1 MALQFRGAHLCTK
14 YLAWGAVGQRG
25 ACGRKGG
32 GGGGRGK
39 GPARD
44 PSTLLLC
51 LQTHSCSFISLQAPP
66 ASRPAFPA
74 QAGPGHWGPRMRC
87 LPAGAKRATPLPF
100 APTAPENGPPRNPA
114 FTANISRDVQRAHI
128 CQTLFRRKK
137 EKVFYLLFSQC
148 SPRRCGLS
156 RKRKRGTEL
165 RSAWPPHGWLRAAPR
180 SPRGR
185 AGAPL
190 PAPHRCSR
198 GSHFTQQAKTEGERT
213 LGLPPRFAD
222 SFPLGC
228 GIVLGAFSP
237 SLGPKR
243 RVPHLLFPS
252 TGFELTFSWG
262 LSGLLT
268 VVFHPQMGH
277 SSGLS
282 PPPGVTT

>member
-1 MALQFRGAHLCTK
+1 MHQVPGMGGSRA
-14 YLAWGAVGQRG
+14 
-25 ACGRKGG
+25 KGG
-32 GGGGRGK
+32 LREEGRRRGREGK
-39 GPARD
+39 RPSKGSIHTASLPAD
-44 PSTLLLC
+44 TLLFL
-51 LQTHSCSFISLQAPP
+51 HFPPGSSGFQARLP
-66 ASRPAFPA
+66 RTGR
-74 QAGPGHWGPRMRC
+74 AGPLGATDEM
-87 LPAGAKRATPLPF
+87 PAGAKRATPLPF
-100 APTAPENGPPRNPA
+100 APTAPANGPPRNPA

-243 RVPHLLFPS
+243 RVPPLLFPS
-252 TGFELTFSWG
+252 TGFEVTFSWG